1 MRLPLTDSRAAWTKL
16 WELSKPHR
24 RQLAAA
30 IVLQILNVG
39 ITVLIPFLIGRIL
52 DQIVAGTTSAYVTQ
66 QILIIAGLV
75 LTQMVICYYGELYS
89 AIFGERMFASI
100 RGNLVHD
107 YLRVPLG
114 DVEAAGAGDLISR
127 GTGDI
132 DSLRMFLNMGLS
144 IFAISIF
151 QVIFIY
157 VGALWTSWQLGLI
170 LLAFFPIF
178 MLMLRRYLAHAVP
191 AYKIERNNFAR
202 LDTHYNEALEQATTV
217 EAFSMQDAIR
227 RSYLRDMNTVIAT
240 DRYTAILRGYL
251 FAAGYWITM
260 TPVVLTIIAGVWMN
274 SLGWVSIGAVTTVVL
289 YALQLE
295 GPLDIMSWLL
305 DVVQTA
311 TISLRRIFGVG
322 LASADSGSL
331 GAAVPAVALG
341 VDGSTVSLGAG
352 GSAVPAVPAVPA
364 GSVEVTV
371 ENVSFEYR
379 AGAPV
384 LSDVSLT
391 IKAGETLAIVGPSG
405 AGKSTFG
412 RLLAGIN
419 HPTHGVIK
427 LDGTPI
433 SQIPEAQLRKLIV
446 LVTQEHHVFLGTLRS
461 NLLMVSPQAT
471 EAQLW
476 AALDAVEASTWV
488 NALPAGLD
496 TEVGSGKLEL
506 SAAQSQQLAL
516 ARIVLLDPAVLV
528 LDEATSLIDPTSAR
542 SLERSMRSVMAGRTV
557 ISIAHRLYTSHDADR
572 IAVMI
577 DGSVVELGSH
587 EQLVAAEGE
596 YSSLWHTWQHV

>member
-75 LTQMVICYYGELYS
+75 LAQMVICYYGELYS
-89 AIFGERMFASI
+89 AIFGERTFASI

-132 DSLRMFLNMGLS
+132 ESLRMFLNMGLS
-144 IFAISIF
+144 IFAISVF

-295 GPLDIMSWLL
+295 GPLDVMSWLL

-331 GAAVPAVALG
+331 GA
-341 VDGSTVSLGAG
+341 
-352 GSAVPAVPAVPA
+352 AVPAVPA

-405 AGKSTFG
+405 AGKSTLG